1 MENRDNW
8 DQHWSQLNEI
18 TELNPAQ
25 HYRHK
30 LVFQAINDYLE
41 SRSNKI
47 FDFGSG
53 QGDLIRLMRSEFNEA
68 KFTGF
73 ELGDSGVNISRIKTP
88 DAQFVQCD
96 LIENNPPYHKLY
108 ESGNIGVCSEVLEHL
123 DEPKKMLITINK
135 YLAKNAFLIITVPSG
150 PMNEFEKSIG
160 HRKHYMRSELENLVK
175 SSGFSIIEIRCA
187 GFPFFNL
194 YKIIAFL
201 RGKKIMQN
209 DINPNRKISK
219 ILRIIFKIFNVLFHF
234 NLTNSPFGWQ
244 LILIAQKQ

>member
-1 MENRDNW
+1 
-8 DQHWSQLNEI
+8 
-18 TELNPAQ
+18 
-25 HYRHK
+25 
-30 LVFQAINDYLE
+30 
-41 SRSNKI
+41 
-47 FDFGSG
+47 
-53 QGDLIRLMRSEFNEA
+53 
-68 KFTGF
+68 
-73 ELGDSGVNISRIKTP
+73 
-88 DAQFVQCD
+88 
-96 LIENNPPYHKLY
+96 
-108 ESGNIGVCSEVLEHL
+108 
-123 DEPKKMLITINK
+123 
-135 YLAKNAFLIITVPSG
+135 
-150 PMNEFEKSIG
+150 MNEFEKSIG

-244 LILIAQKQ
+244 LILIAIPPFLLQTEQFRQNRQNLPWQNFHP